1 MKISNNYICASAC
14 FFIHIAGVDR
24 QGTLLGIHRPYVSPE
39 VTKKRGLNDTFSD
52 YKKIKKLVTAYLDKM
67 GVSQTYFE
75 RMQRVSSSEM
85 LLLQMT
91 EVEQNFIGKIP
102 ELEEWEVAKCGA
114 LPPTDKVW
122 VSNHWGKMQR
132 GLLTPDEKIKFD
144 NLSAKRSKHIDC
156 AADKRI
162 NATIAAYHT
171 WLKEEEKTGN

>member
-1 MKISNNYICASAC
+1 MKISNNCICASAC

-52 YKKIKKLVTAYLDKM
+52 YKKIKKLVTAYLDEM

-91 EVEQNFIGKIP
+91 EVEQNFTGKIP
-102 ELEEWEVAKCGA
+102 ELEEWKLLNVAHSPQRIRYGFKIIGEKCSGA
-114 LPPTDKVW
+114 Y
-122 VSNHWGKMQR
+122 SH
-132 GLLTPDEKIKFD
+132 LTRK
-144 NLSAKRSKHIDC
+144 LSSIISVLSVAS
-156 AADKRI
+156 
-162 NATIAAYHT
+162 TSIAPLTSA
-171 WLKEEEKTGN
+171 